1 MKRRRS
7 VALAFGSGAC
17 YLPADPLGVPM
28 LALIDGAL
36 ADIRTGLR
44 MRRVWMALAQEDI
57 GDSHKRTRLGP
68 IWLLLNYLLFVI
80 TLLFIFGEPRSNYP
94 IYVAFGLLAWNF
106 ISETVMQSVQLFF
119 TEQAFIKGTVLP
131 LFVYVMRQ
139 TMRTTI
145 RAGYGLIGAIMII
158 VFFGHPPASAWLYA
172 LPAAVLLILTAP
184 AVSIIL
190 AILGTLMPDV
200 NFFIM
205 NFMRLAFFLTPVF
218 WYPAK
223 NDFRQALY
231 DWNPMT
237 HYIDIF
243 RNPIVDG
250 VVPVHS
256 WQVTLAASIL
266 LWVVAVLLLG
276 VYRRKIVFLL

>member
-1 MKRRRS
+1 
-7 VALAFGSGAC
+7 
-17 YLPADPLGVPM
+17 M
-28 LALIDGAL
+28 LKSIEGAL
-36 ADIRTGLR
+36 ADIRTGLS
-44 MRRVWMALAQEDI
+44 MRRVWMALAHEDI

-68 IWLLLNYLLFVI
+68 IWLLLNYLLFVL
-80 TLLFIFGEPRSNYP
+80 TLLYVFGEKNPNYV
-94 IYVAFGLLAWNF
+94 IYIACGLLAWNF
-106 ISETVMQSVQLFF
+106 ISETITQSVQLFF
-119 TEQAFIKGTVLP
+119 SEQTFIKGTVLP

-145 RAGYGLIGAIMII
+145 RAAYGAVGAII
-158 VFFGHPPASAWLYA
+158 VIVIVGHPPAAVWLYA
-172 LPAAVLLILTAP
+172 IPATALLILTAP

-218 WYPAK
+218 WYPEK
-223 NDFRQALY
+223 SGFKRALY

-243 RNPIVDG
+243 RSPIVDG

-256 WQVTLAASIL
+256 WQVSLMASIV

-276 VYRRKIVFLL
+276 IYRRKIVFLL

>member
-1 MKRRRS
+1 
-7 VALAFGSGAC
+7 
-17 YLPADPLGVPM
+17 M
-28 LALIDGAL
+28 LTLIDGAL
-36 ADIRTGLR
+36 ADIGAGLG

-68 IWLLLNYLLFVI
+68 IWLVINYLMFVG
-80 TLLFIFGEPRSNYP
+80 TLLYIFGGGRPNYP
-94 IYVAFGLLAWNF
+94 IYVACGFLAWNVMN
-106 ISETVMQSVQLFF
+106 ETITQSVQLFF
-119 TEQAFIKGTVLP
+119 SEQAFIQGTTLP

-145 RAGYGLIGAIMII
+145 RAGYGAIGAII
-158 VFFGHPPASAWLYA
+158 VIAYFGHPPAMAWLYA
-172 LPAAVLLILTAP
+172 IPAVALLIFTAP
-184 AVSIIL
+184 AVSVIL

-218 WYPAK
+218 WYPET

-256 WQVTLAASIL
+256 WQVSVVASIF
-266 LWVVAVLLLG
+266 LWVAAVSLLG

>member
-1 MKRRRS
+1 
-7 VALAFGSGAC
+7 LASGDRAC

-28 LALIDGAL
+28 LTLIDGAL

-44 MRRVWMALAQEDI
+44 MRRVWMALAHEDI

-68 IWLLLNYLLFVI
+68 IWLLLNYLLFVM
-80 TLLFIFGEPRSNYP
+80 TLIYVFGEERPH
-94 IYVAFGLLAWNF
+94 YVMYIACGLLAWNF
-106 ISETVMQSVQLFF
+106 ISETIMQSVQLFF

-139 TMRTTI
+139 TMRTTN
-145 RAGYGLIGAIMII
+145 RAGYGAVGAII
-158 VFFGHPPASAWLYA
+158 VMVFVSHVPAPVWLWA
-172 LPAAVLLILTAP
+172 LPAVVLLLLTAP

-190 AILGTLMPDV
+190 AILGTLIPDV
-200 NFFIM
+200 SFFIT

-218 WYPAK
+218 WYPRK

-231 DWNPMT
+231 DWNPLT

-243 RNPIVDG
+243 RTPIVDG
-250 VVPVHS
+250 TVPVHS
-256 WQVTLAASIL
+256 WQVALAASVL
-266 LWVVAVLLLG
+266 LWVVAVFLLAL
-276 VYRRKIVFLL
+276 YRRSIVFLL

>member
-1 MKRRRS
+1 
-7 VALAFGSGAC
+7 
-17 YLPADPLGVPM
+17 M
-28 LALIDGAL
+28 LTLIDGAL

-68 IWLLLNYLLFVI
+68 VWLLLNYLLFVV
-80 TLLFIFGEPRSNYP
+80 TLLYVFGEQRPNYS
-94 IYVAFGLLAWNF
+94 IYLACGLLAWNF
-106 ISETVMQSVQLFF
+106 INETISQSVQLFF
-119 TEQAFIKGTVLP
+119 SEQAFIKGTVLP

-145 RAGYGLIGAIMII
+145 RAGYGLLGAII
-158 VFFGHPPASAWLYA
+158 VIVCVGHPPAMAWLYA
-172 LPAAVLLILTAP
+172 IPAAMLLILTAP
-184 AVSIIL
+184 AVSVIL
-190 AILGTLMPDV
+190 AILGTLIPDV

-218 WYPAK
+218 WYPGK
-223 NDFRQALY
+223 NDFRQTLY

-243 RNPIVDG
+243 RNPIVDS
-250 VVPVHS
+250 VVPIHS
-256 WQVTLAASIL
+256 WQVSLAASIL
-266 LWVVAVLLLG
+266 LWIGAILLLG
-276 VYRRKIVFLL
+276 IYRRRIVFLL